1 MLSTRRLSSL
11 ILLLTLLVM
20 VGPSAAQDDPL
31 TQTYASSD
39 GQFAF
44 QYPEGWTLDEFFG
57 SVYMMNDPAIL
68 EMALS
73 FNLTELSP
81 GQVFISLATP
91 ASLIEN
97 GLNTSAD
104 PTELL
109 GYMMTGS
116 GSDET
121 PTAMTIAG
129 VPGAKAQVQLQGLPY
144 TAYVWQPAEGVLH
157 LLLMLTAP
165 GEEATFEPTALAI
178 AETVVYN
185 PPPTPIEQGGIV
197 WKVQNEAIYP
207 IPTVTDFYHLGPI
220 VIGPDGLIYVAD
232 GGNGIHVYSEDGEY
246 AKHIALDSEGFL
258 VADDLAFAPDGSLW
272 VVESSNQAL
281 YQFNTNGDRVGVYDG
296 DYDALFEGPRQI
308 EIGPDGTIYLLDW
321 LVDEEDDYVGSRV
334 RVLASNLVPI
344 TEFQVESGL
353 DELADD
359 IEIGPDGN
367 LYVLNDGDVRVFD
380 ATGTLIL
387 DPVHVMSA
395 PAYRF
400 AIGADGS
407 IYLSPY
413 YGPVVVYDAAGH
425 YLYQYGRQLESDSL
439 EIADGEIAEVQ
450 GMAVLPNGDLLVAD
464 TNYDYTRLVRL
475 TFGE

>member
-1 MLSTRRLSSL
+1 MIFVRRLASL
-11 ILLLTLLVM
+11 CLLLTLLLM
-20 VGPSAAQDDPL
+20 VGPTAAQDDPL
-31 TQTYASSD
+31 TQTYSSAD

-73 FNLTELSP
+73 LELTELSP

-91 ASLIEN
+91 ASMIES
-97 GLNTSAD
+97 GLNESAN
-104 PTELL
+104 PMELL
-109 GYMMTGS
+109 GYMMIGS

-121 PTAMTIAG
+121 PTEMTVAG
-129 VPGAKAQVQLQGLPY
+129 VPGAKASVQLQGLPY
-144 TAYVWQPAEGVLH
+144 TAYVWQPAEGVFH

-165 GEEATFEPTALAI
+165 GEEALFEPTALAI

-185 PPPTPIEQGGIV
+185 PPSTPIEQGSIV
-197 WKVQNEAIYP
+197 WEIQNQAIYP

-220 VIGPDGLIYVAD
+220 AIGPDGLVYVAD
-232 GGNGIHVYSEDGEY
+232 GGNGIHVLTEGGEY
-246 AKHIALDSEGFL
+246 VKHIALNPEGFL
-258 VADDLAFAPDGSLW
+258 YADDLAFAPDGSLW
-272 VVESSNQAL
+272 VAESTNQAL
-281 YQFNTNGDRVGVYDG
+281 HQFDANGDRVAVYQG
-296 DYDALFEGPRQI
+296 DYDGSFEGPRQI

-334 RVLASNLVPI
+334 RVLDSHLVPM
-344 TEFQVESGL
+344 TEFHVESGL

-380 ATGTLIL
+380 AGGTMIL
-387 DPVHVMSA
+387 DPVYVLA
-395 PAYRF
+395 EPASHF

-407 IYLSPY
+407 IYFDLT
-413 YGPVVVYDAAGH
+413 YGPMVVYDADGQ
-425 YLYQYGRQLESDSL
+425 YRYQYGQAVEYNSL

-450 GMAVLPNGDLLVAD
+450 GMAVLPNGDLLIAD
-464 TNYDYTRLVRL
+464 TNFEYTRLLRL
-475 TFGE
+475 TFAQ